1 MRGLTFLLV
10 ALSLAPASVAIAA
23 DRPTTAAVLE
33 ASTAGDWRRPDPAD
47 MLYLELDSGRVVFEL
62 ATEFAPRHIDNI
74 RKLVDAAYFRGT
86 AIIRSQDNYVVQ
98 WGDPAGDEDDART
111 MGRAAISLAPEFYR
125 PAAGLSFTP
134 LDGADA
140 YAAETGFVSGFP
152 VGRDGPDGRA
162 WLAHCY
168 GMLGVGRANS
178 PESGNGAE
186 LYVVIGH
193 APRHLDRNVTLLGRV
208 IHGVELLS
216 TLPRGTGPL
225 GFYADSA
232 DYVPVRSLRFG
243 SDLPAEERLP
253 IEILRTDTETFR
265 TLIEAR
271 RHRAEA
277 WFVDPADAI
286 GVCNVPL
293 PVRLAD

>member
-1 MRGLTFLLV
+1 MRGLKLILV
-10 ALSLAPASVAIAA
+10 ALTFAPAIAA
-23 DRPTTAAVLE
+23 LAQDRPTMAAVLD
-33 ASTAGDWRRPDPAD
+33 ASSADDWRQTDPAN

-74 RKLVDAAYFRGT
+74 RKLIDAGYFEGT

-98 WGDPAGDEDDART
+98 WGDPAGDGDEARST
-111 MGRAAISLAPEFYR
+111 GRAAVSLAPEFYR
-125 PAAGLSFTP
+125 PATGLAFTP
-134 LDGADA
+134 LDGSDA

-152 VGRDGPDGRA
+152 VGRDGPGGRA
-162 WLAHCY
+162 WLTHCY

-178 PESGNGAE
+178 PESGSGAE

-208 IHGVELLS
+208 IHGIEWLS

-225 GFYADSA
+225 GFYEDAA
-232 DYVPVRSLRFG
+232 KYLPVRSLRFG
-243 SDLPAEERLP
+243 SDLPADERLP
-253 IEILRTDTETFR
+253 IEILRTDTETFEQ
-265 TLIEAR
+265 LMEAR

-277 WFVDPADAI
+277 WFVDPANAI
-286 GVCNVPL
+286 EVCNVPL
-293 PVRLAD
+293 PVRFAD